1 MQYNGEYENIDYNN
15 QELQKL
21 NSDFSKMNDE
31 ILQLTYLVWFIGGFI
46 IGIYLL
52 TFSYLI
58 YTYYKNNKGKKIQDL
73 QIPLVKAVEKLDT
86 KIDDIQIIVEKL
98 ENKDK

>member
-31 ILQLTYLVWFIGGFI
+31 ILLLTYLVWFIGGFI

-52 TFSYLI
+52 TFSYYI
-58 YTYYKNNKGKKIQDL
+58 YTYCKNNKIQDL
-73 QIPLVKAVEKLDT
+73 KTPLIKAVEKLDS
-86 KIDDIQIIVEKL
+86 KIDDIQITVEKL

>member
-52 TFSYLI
+52 TFSYYI
-58 YTYYKNNKGKKIQDL
+58 YTYCKNNKGKKIQDL
-73 QIPLVKAVEKLDT
+73 QIPLVKAVEKLDS

>member
-1 MQYNGEYENIDYNN
+1 MQNTGDFNNINYNY

-31 ILQLTYLVWFIGGFI
+31 ILQLTYLIWFIGGFI

-52 TFSYLI
+52 IFSYFI

-73 QIPLVKAVEKLDT
+73 QIPLVKAVEKLDS
-86 KIDDIQIIVEKL
+86 KIDDIQITVEKI

>member
-1 MQYNGEYENIDYNN
+1 MQYNGDYENIDYNN

-31 ILQLTYLVWFIGGFI
+31 IILLTHLVWFIGGFI

-52 TFSYLI
+52 TFSYYI
-58 YTYYKNNKGKKIQDL
+58 YTYCKNNKNNKIEEL
-73 QIPLVKAVEKLDT
+73 KTPLIKAVEKLDS
-86 KIDDIQIIVEKL
+86 KIDDIQITVGKL
-98 ENKDK
+98 EIKDK

>member
-1 MQYNGEYENIDYNN
+1 MQNTRDFNNINYNY

-46 IGIYLL
+46 IGIYVL
-52 TFSYLI
+52 TFSYYI
-58 YTYYKNNKGKKIQDL
+58 YTYCKNNKNNKIQEL
-73 QIPLVKAVEKLDT
+73 KTPLIKAVEKLDN
-86 KIDDIQIIVEKL
+86 KIDDIQITVGKL
-98 ENKDK
+98 EIKDK

>member
-1 MQYNGEYENIDYNN
+1 MQNTRDFNNINYNY

-58 YTYYKNNKGKKIQDL
+58 YIYYKNNKGKKIQDL
-73 QIPLVKAVEKLDT
+73 QIPLVKAVEKLDN